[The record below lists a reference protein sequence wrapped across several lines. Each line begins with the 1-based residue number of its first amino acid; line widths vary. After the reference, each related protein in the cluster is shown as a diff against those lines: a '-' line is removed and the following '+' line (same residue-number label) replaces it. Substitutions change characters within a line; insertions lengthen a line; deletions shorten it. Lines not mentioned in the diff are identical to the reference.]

1 MTGTGTICPGPK
13 IGVARSVGQNVADDD
28 KLGSMAKSNTP
39 GAPKKPWGKWP
50 AIKPETVAP
59 LRDGRP
65 DMYNHQPTRFISR
78 DEARARG
85 WKHFWT
91 GEICVTG
98 HRAARYVANGSICVD
113 CQRVERG
120 QIPVYGKGVPE
131 LEAARRRSYTQKN
144 TAPVQAQPSN
154 AEKLFLTKYAE
165 QKDFAL
171 AADACGR
178 SESEFLAILSWNEMF
193 RTAVNRLEES
203 LGITRTQK
211 VSAEFDWTEDKID
224 SFLITYANTA
234 DMTKSLR
241 SIGAT
246 NVQLHKELSENGD
259 FQRRFEDASQIARSV
274 FDHAASAA
282 ATKGDARMLGRIA
295 ANFFPE
301 KFGENLKVDLNV
313 KQNLTLDQ
321 AHAQLTSLVSRFD
334 RQGLLPAA
342 GAAEDAVIEA
352 EYQLAE
358 PAGEHETDPDPE
370 SEGSDS
376 GSDANSDLVSGSE

>member
-1 MTGTGTICPGPK
+1 M
-13 IGVARSVGQNVADDD
+13 GQNVADDD
-28 KLGSMAKSNTP
+28 QLGSMAKANTP
-39 GAPKKPWGKWP
+39 GAPKKGWGKWP

-78 DEARARG
+78 DEAKARG

-154 AEKLFLTKYAE
+154 AEKQFLTKYAE

-211 VSAEFDWTEDKID
+211 VSAEFDWTDDKIE

-246 NVQLHKELSENGD
+246 NVQLHKELSDNGD
-259 FQRRFEDASQIARSV
+259 FQRRFEDASQIAKSV

-321 AHAQLTSLVSRFD
+321 AHAQLTALVSRFD

-342 GAAEDAVIEA
+342 VATEDAVIEA
-352 EYQLAE
+352 EYRLAE
-358 PAGEHETDPDPE
+358 PAGEYETDPDPE
-370 SEGSDS
+370 PEGSDS
-376 GSDANSDLVSGSE
+376 GPDANSDLVSGSE